1 MDRETLFNL
10 IPAYA
15 LGALDPEER
24 AAFERA
30 LAADPEAQQRLA
42 EYQAVAEA
50 LPLAAPA
57 RLAPAHLQADLRH
70 RLAAARSRRRFAPA
84 WRLPVNGWAPVA
96 VGVATALM
104 VMAAAVLLLLQPQ
117 DDAGAQLYARIAA
130 QPDARRVALT
140 PAMPDV
146 TGGELLMTAD
156 EQQAVIRVDRLPV
169 LGEEQT
175 FQLWLV
181 DAAGARSGGLFRYD
195 RAAGP
200 FYIIVPLEK
209 PASAYEAFGVSLEP
223 AGGSPLADGPSG
235 PRVFRVNLTG

>member
-15 LGALDPEER
+15 LGALDPEEQ

-70 RLAAARSRRRFAPA
+70 RLAAARPRRRFAPT
-84 WRLPVNGWAPVA
+84 WRLSARGWALAA
-96 VGVATALM
+96 VGAAALV

-117 DDAGAQLYARIAA
+117 GDAGAQLYARIAA

-156 EQQAVIRVDRLPV
+156 ERQAVIRVDRLPV

-235 PRVFRVNLTG
+235 PRVFRVNLTR

>member
-1 MDRETLFNL
+1 MDRETLLDL

-57 RLAPAHLQADLRH
+57 RLAPAHLQADLRR
-70 RLAAARSRRRFAPA
+70 RLAASRPRRRFAPT
-84 WRLPVNGWAPVA
+84 WRLSARGWALAA
-96 VGVATALM
+96 VGAAALVAI
-104 VMAAAVLLLLQPQ
+104 AAAVLLLQPQ
-117 DDAGAQLYARIAA
+117 GDAAAQLYARIAA
-130 QPDARRVALT
+130 QPDVRRVALT

-156 EQQAVIRVDRLPV
+156 GQQAVIRVDRLPI